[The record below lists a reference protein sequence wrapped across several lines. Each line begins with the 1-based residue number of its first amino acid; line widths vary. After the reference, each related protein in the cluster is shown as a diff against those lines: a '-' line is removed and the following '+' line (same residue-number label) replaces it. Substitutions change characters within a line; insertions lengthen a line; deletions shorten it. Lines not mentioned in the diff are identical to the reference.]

1 MSELHKRFNSIT
13 FIIDYVKNKLEFCD
27 EHNVQSKQE
36 LLQEILSFIKDSET
50 YYKSEI
56 ELAKLLG
63 RNELLKEQVNK
74 KQLN

>member
-1 MSELHKRFNSIT
+1 MSELNKRFNSIT